1 DVPFMIAGKTFD
13 SGVLPPPSIIR
24 KFLFE
29 LYELNFRKELLLLH
43 RNAHPKCGN
52 DAEKQAR
59 EFEVRSLFPDLT
71 YYIPN
76 LDPPNSGLAADDIRS
91 RLPFLLILAG
101 LMNSW
106 KGEKPA
112 ILGIGRRRSAEGIT
126 LQEAHQLEQA
136 VASYYCQ
143 QFFNYFRRAALIP
156 HRLYETSSP
165 SSS

>member
-1 DVPFMIAGKTFD
+1 DMPFMVTGETFD
-13 SGVLPPPSIIR
+13 SGALPPPSTIR

-43 RNAHPKCGN
+43 RTAHPKCSN

-59 EFEVRSLFPDLT
+59 EFEVRSLFPNMT
-71 YYIPN
+71 YYIPS
-76 LDPPNSGLAADDIRS
+76 LDPPNSGLAADDIKS
-91 RLPFLLILAG
+91 RLPFLLILAS

-106 KGEKPA
+106 KGEKPP
-112 ILGIGRRRSAEGIT
+112 ILAIGRRRSIEGIS

-143 QFFNYFRRAALIP
+143 QFYNYFRRAALIP
-156 HRLYETSSP
+156 HR
-165 SSS
+165 